1 MSFVTQLGPHLPFL
15 RRYARALTGSQSSGD
30 AYIKASLAALASDT
44 DGFDKDASPRLAL
57 YKYFHLIWSQTGA
70 QLEDKFGGET
80 SPSTLTPPVREASAN
95 WQTSPPLCHSGQAQL
110 SCATIRNPAHQRE
123 RSSLLS
129 HLLHGK

>member
-70 QLEDKFGGET
+70 QLEDKFGGGDQVAQVVAPARRGG
-80 SPSTLTPPVREASAN
+80 SLGLLFPLSCEASE
-95 WQTSPPLCHSGQAQL
+95 S
-110 SCATIRNPAHQRE
+110 RNHCFCENFITP
-123 RSSLLS
+123 
-129 HLLHGK
+129 